1 MSDPIAVEFDGL
13 RAFLTQ
19 QPFVRDAV
27 VDGDK
32 VRIYP
37 AVLPQAGTY
46 PAITYQLVTD
56 LPQHHVAGRSS
67 LEFARVQLGVYDTEY
82 KPARRLASRVVDAV
96 SGFRGMMGPVQI
108 YEATVEGPRHYV
120 LSDLKLHEL
129 QLDVLL
135 WFRAI

>member
-1 MSDPIAVEFDGL
+1 MAEPIAVEFDGL
-13 RAFLTQ
+13 RAFLMQ
-19 QPFVRDAV
+19 QPHVRDAV

-37 AVLPQAGTY
+37 AVLPQAGKY
-46 PAITYQLVTD
+46 PALTYQLVTD

-82 KPARRLASRVVDAV
+82 KPARRLAAHVVNAV
-96 SGFRGMMGPVQI
+96 SGFRGMMGTVQV
-108 YEATVEGPRHYV
+108 YESTVEGPRHFF
-120 LSDLKLHEL
+120 LADLKLHEL

-135 WFRAI
+135 WFKAI